1 MLTVP
6 AKRPIPPEASV
17 KVPVIGTVIPAGG
30 GIAREKALGTV
41 NIPNSTAIS
50 ATEIILLL
58 IGLPSYVRNVSGLGA
73 YFALRTG
80 ARERLRVRQT
90 NRSGLRAHFA
100 LRTGAMG
107 TRACATDNWGF
118 KNYPTNLV
126 SCLKFCL
133 IEDVQTWTR
142 RLRLLLGV
150 RFGVRCAS

>member
-30 GIAREKALGTV
+30 GIARAKAFGTV

-50 ATEIILLL
+50 ATVIILLL

-73 YFALRTG
+73 YFALRTD

-90 NRSGLRAHFA
+90 NRFRFKGA
-100 LRTGAMG
+100 LRPSHWRHGH
-107 TRACATDNWGF
+107 ACVCDR
-118 KNYPTNLV
+118 
-126 SCLKFCL
+126 
-133 IEDVQTWTR
+133 Q
-142 RLRLLLGV
+142 LGIQKLSDQ
-150 RFGVRCAS
+150 FS

>member
-30 GIAREKALGTV
+30 GIVRAKALGTV

-58 IGLPSYVRNVSGLGA
+58 IGLPSYVRSVSGLEA

-90 NRSGLRAHFA
+90 NRFRFKGVLRPSHRRSGTL
-100 LRTGAMG
+100 
-107 TRACATDNWGF
+107 ACATDKSF
-118 KNYPTNLV
+118 PV
-126 SCLKFCL
+126 SVRTSPFA
-133 IEDVQTWTR
+133 R
-142 RLRLLLGV
+142 RLGHACVCDRQLGIQKLSDQ
-150 RFGVRCAS
+150 FS

>member
-1 MLTVP
+1 MFTVP

-30 GIAREKALGTV
+30 GIARAKAFGTV

-58 IGLPSYVRNVSGLGA
+58 IGLPSYVRNVSGLRA
-73 YFALRTG
+73 Y
-80 ARERLRVRQT
+80 
-90 NRSGLRAHFA
+90 FA